1 MKIKRIKAFSGN
13 LGSVFLLLALVMVA
27 LPAIAAETIARTN
40 EGRTVVLRDDGTW
53 VFSNDN
59 GAAAESGAFRGIPWG
74 SPRNTV
80 VKTGGVEPGYLG
92 GQLMGRETALLGL
105 DFLTIYYFS
114 DDKLVRGRY
123 VLSEEHSNQN
133 DFIQD
138 YQKIKAALDSK
149 YGPPEMDE
157 IVWRN
162 QSYRDDADQYG
173 YAIASGQLAY
183 QADWEGD
190 DTDITLQLSGD
201 NYKITVFIEYTSNAL
216 RHLEERERKATIND
230 KL

>member
-1 MKIKRIKAFSGN
+1 MSWAA
-13 LGSVFLLLALVMVA
+13 FLLWAVVIVM
-27 LPAIAAETIARTN
+27 PTAIAAETVARTN

-53 VFSNDN
+53 VYSDVNN
-59 GAAAESGAFRGIPWG
+59 APAESGAFRGIPWG
-74 SPRNTV
+74 SPRKSV
-80 VKTGGVEPGYLG
+80 MKTDGVEPGYLG
-92 GQLMGRETALLGL
+92 GQLIGRETALLGL

-138 YQKIKAALDSK
+138 YQKIKAALESK
-149 YGPPEMDE
+149 YGPPETDE

-162 QSYRDDADQYG
+162 AGYRDDADQYG
-173 YAIASGQLAY
+173 YAVALGHLTY
-183 QADWEGD
+183 EADWEGD
-190 DTDITLQLSGD
+190 DTDISLQLRGD
-201 NYKITVFIEYTSNAL
+201 NYEITVFLEYTANAL
-216 RHLEERERKATIND
+216 RYLEERDRRAAINE